1 MRKTLLLWIVPP
13 EELDSAVGKIKEVW
27 KPEGFIYI
35 LQRHLEIPI
44 QQFYI
49 IWNTEYF
56 FRYPGV
62 IKVNRKGSTYFTI
75 DALNALSIKD
85 RGKIDKEFTP
95 NWDDYQYSILL
106 SNKEGEL
113 NHIKTITYEIVKE

>member
-1 MRKTLLLWIVPP
+1 MKKSLLLWIVPP
-13 EELDSAVGKIKEVW
+13 EDLDEAVTKIKEIW

-35 LQRHLEIPI
+35 LQKQLEIPI
-44 QQFYI
+44 EQFYI
-49 IWNTEYF
+49 IWNTEYH

-62 IKVNRKGSTYFTI
+62 IKVNRKGTTYFTI
-75 DALNALSIKD
+75 DALNVLSIKD
-85 RGKIDKEFTP
+85 RGVIDKEFIP

-113 NHIKTITYEIVKE
+113 NQIKTITYEIVKK